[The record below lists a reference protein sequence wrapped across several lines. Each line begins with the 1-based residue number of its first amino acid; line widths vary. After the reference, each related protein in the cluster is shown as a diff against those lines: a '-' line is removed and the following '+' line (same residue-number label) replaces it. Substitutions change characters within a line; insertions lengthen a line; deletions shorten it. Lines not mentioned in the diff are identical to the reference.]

1 MRLSLLEVCSYR
13 NNLVAGG
20 GGEAAVVSVEGG
32 EVPRQQ
38 VHQRERLQLRQQ
50 KGCEGYKI
58 SRSAIPR
65 KTHLKKSENLVVIIL
80 VLL

>member
-38 VHQRERLQLRQQ
+38 VHQRERLQLKHQTKR
-50 KGCEGYKI
+50 
-58 SRSAIPR
+58 
-65 KTHLKKSENLVVIIL
+65 L
-80 VLL
+80 